1 MTAIALTI
9 AGSDSSGGAG
19 IQADLK
25 TFAALG
31 VYGASVITALTAQ
44 NTQGVRGIHDV
55 PADFIRAQIDAVFPD
70 LDVAAVKIGMLSQVA
85 TIEAVAQGLVAHSA
99 KNIVLDPVMV
109 ATSGDRLLAPEAVE
123 ALREKLVPRALVV
136 TPNLPEAAVLVGAS
150 VARNEREMEVQA
162 REILALGA
170 RNVLIKGGHGV
181 GDESVDLLIGEG
193 DVVRLSAK
201 RIATTSLHG
210 TGCTLSSAIAAG
222 LARGLDLKSAA
233 QEAKAYVTA
242 AVAAAR
248 DLHIGHGHGPLHHF
262 HATWREVMTTRRTF
276 IGAGAAAAGILAAP
290 AVAQSQ
296 IQKWRMVTS
305 WPKRLPGPGLS
316 AERIAERIRVLSGGR
331 IDITV
336 HAAGE
341 LVPAFEVLDA
351 VADGVAEIAHTA
363 AFYWQGKMPAAAFF
377 TTVPGGLTPGE
388 HVAWVDAGGGQ
399 ALWDELYAPFGV
411 KPFMGGNTGVCMGGW
426 FRREIRSLADLRGLK
441 LRTLGLGGEVY
452 RRLGATPQTTPPAEI
467 LLSLQSG
474 VIDGAEFVGPGTDI
488 ALGLYR
494 VAPLYYYPGFNKP
507 NGTGECIVS
516 LKIWNALPDDLK
528 AVIAHACAAEA
539 NYALAEME
547 RLNAQALEVLVNEH
561 KVRLA
566 AFPDDL
572 IAAARKQAADVVGEL
587 AGRNAITG
595 KVHASYTAFRART
608 APWSR
613 ISIESV
619 LRARGA

>member
-1 MTAIALTI
+1 M
-9 AGSDSSGGAG
+9 
-19 IQADLK
+19 
-25 TFAALG
+25 
-31 VYGASVITALTAQ
+31 
-44 NTQGVRGIHDV
+44 
-55 PADFIRAQIDAVFPD
+55 
-70 LDVAAVKIGMLSQVA
+70 
-85 TIEAVAQGLVAHSA
+85 
-99 KNIVLDPVMV
+99 
-109 ATSGDRLLAPEAVE
+109 
-123 ALREKLVPRALVV
+123 
-136 TPNLPEAAVLVGAS
+136 
-150 VARNEREMEVQA
+150 
-162 REILALGA
+162 
-170 RNVLIKGGHGV
+170 
-181 GDESVDLLIGEG
+181 
-193 DVVRLSAK
+193 
-201 RIATTSLHG
+201 
-210 TGCTLSSAIAAG
+210 
-222 LARGLDLKSAA
+222 
-233 QEAKAYVTA
+233 
-242 AVAAAR
+242 
-248 DLHIGHGHGPLHHF
+248 
-262 HATWREVMTTRRTF
+262 
-276 IGAGAAAAGILAAP
+276 
-290 AVAQSQ
+290 
-296 IQKWRMVTS
+296 
-305 WPKRLPGPGLS
+305 S

-426 FRREIRSLADLRGLK
+426 FRRDIRSLADLRGLK

-572 IAAARKQAADVVGEL
+572 IGAARKQAPMWSANSQAATPSQGKCMRPTRRS
-587 AGRNAITG
+587 APARRRGR
-595 KVHASYTAFRART
+595 ASR
-608 APWSR
+608 SN
-613 ISIESV
+613 SV